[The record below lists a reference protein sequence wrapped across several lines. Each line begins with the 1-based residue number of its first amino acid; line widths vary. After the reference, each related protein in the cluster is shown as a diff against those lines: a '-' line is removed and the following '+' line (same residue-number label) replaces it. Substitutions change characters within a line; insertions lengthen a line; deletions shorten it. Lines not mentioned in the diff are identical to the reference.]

1 MSSKNFIKTFA
12 KVFFNG
18 KKVNVIFKL
27 SLNRSKY
34 PIPDYDSFEFKFL
47 SVCIICLLT
56 MEHYGKPEPD
66 WDQTL
71 TIIRVNEDKKISER
85 ISGT

>member
-1 MSSKNFIKTFA
+1 M
-12 KVFFNG
+12 
-18 KKVNVIFKL
+18 
-27 SLNRSKY
+27 
-34 PIPDYDSFEFKFL
+34 
-47 SVCIICLLT
+47 LT

-66 WDQTL
+66 WDQAL